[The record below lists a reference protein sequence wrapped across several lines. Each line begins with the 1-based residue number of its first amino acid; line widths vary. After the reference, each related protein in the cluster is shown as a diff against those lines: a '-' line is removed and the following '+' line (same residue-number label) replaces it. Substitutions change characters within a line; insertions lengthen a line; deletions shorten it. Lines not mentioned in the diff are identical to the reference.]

1 MNNEKNKRPSLE
13 TTTPFGGFGARFLQ
27 NISNNFSAEKIRRT
41 IRRFPLT
48 IAGILTLAGFLL
60 VQIHSRES
68 DYVDERV
75 WYFLPLAIVLSLAF
89 YLAAETRLCR
99 WFRNLLNLLLIG
111 CWAWFSFTLTKP
123 IADAEIIRLALLA
136 VGFGLIIFVAAHVTD
151 NRPMKFWDDARETL
165 FQLVMAYF
173 FAGVLMAGLSIAL
186 LSLDKLFGVNIP
198 EHYYGYLA
206 TLCFV
211 VFAPLY
217 FLPSVPKRKVEEE
230 DISLDVSVFI
240 KIFGLYILLPIL
252 GIYLV
257 ILYGYLGKI
266 IASWQLPNGWVSWL
280 VSILGIVGYLTMFII
295 SPLAPLPPNPLKS
308 APQPP
313 EGGVLEKQSK
323 SDSPV
328 KRTETPPL
336 GGWGAKFFRFFPIL
350 LFPLLIL
357 MFVGIMRRFS
367 DYGITINRLLILLLN
382 LWMFGVSIYIFISK
396 SKQLKWIFISF
407 AAIAL
412 LAAVGPWNVMS
423 TTKRSMTSEL
433 KTLLNEANWSVT
445 KKNDATNLKT
455 AALSDKKQERI
466 IDIVKYLAHNYGEK
480 SVSAFYKAALGEKST
495 SADFINAL
503 GVNKQL
509 KQEQYFSA
517 YNDNQSYFE
526 NIDEYKIFV
535 ALRNQ
540 HNSSEIIVNEHI
552 SAKLN
557 NNTLEI
563 SDTQNNL
570 HFSVSL
576 DSIIQKGLNENKN
589 RFSVEELTI
598 TENNYKL
605 IINSIYGEKN
615 KENTFRIN
623 NFDAVLFLK

>member
-1 MNNEKNKRPSLE
+1 MSNEKDKRPSLE

-48 IAGILTLAGFLL
+48 IAGILTFEGFLL

-123 IADAEIIRLALLA
+123 VAEAEIIRLALLA
-136 VGFGLIIFVAAHVTD
+136 VSFGLIIFFAAHVTD
-151 NRPMKFWDDARETL
+151 NRPMKFWDDVRETL

-198 EHYYGYLA
+198 DRYYGYLA

-217 FLPSVPKRKVEEE
+217 FLPSVPKRKVEDE
-230 DISLDVSVFI
+230 DISIDVSVFI

-252 GIYLV
+252 SIYLV

-266 IASWQLPNGWVSWL
+266 IVSWQLPNGWVSWL

-295 SPLAPLPPNPLKS
+295 SPLAPLPPNPLKGEQD
-308 APQPP
+308 APLSEAVGLNHPT
-313 EGGVLEKQSK
+313 K
-323 SDSPV
+323 
-328 KRTETPPL
+328 TPPL

-367 DYGITINRLLILLLN
+367 DYGITINRLLVLLLN
-382 LWMFGVSIYIFISK
+382 LWMFGVSIYLFISK

-412 LAAVGPWNVMS
+412 LSAVGPWNVMNI
-423 TTKRSMTSEL
+423 TKRSL
-433 KTLLNEANWSVT
+433 KTEFLQLLNEAGWKNT
-445 KKNDATNLKT
+445 KEQNIIPLVEE
-455 AALSDKKQERI
+455 KQQRLT
-466 IDIVKYLAHNYGEK
+466 DITYYLQRNYGKEYIRPQFTLLGRDADAR
-480 SVSAFYKAALGEKST
+480 SFLMALG
-495 SADFINAL
+495 
-503 GVNKQL
+503 
-509 KQEQYFSA
+509 
-517 YNDNQSYFE
+517 
-526 NIDEYKIFV
+526 
-535 ALRNQ
+535 
-540 HNSSEIIVNEHI
+540 
-552 SAKLN
+552 
-557 NNTLEI
+557 
-563 SDTQNNL
+563 
-570 HFSVSL
+570 
-576 DSIIQKGLNENKN
+576 
-589 RFSVEELTI
+589 I
-598 TENNYKL
+598 TENKYVDNEYFNINNTEKNLKFDVKEYSNVIYLFKNFNDNNLYSADNLEITIEDVKL
-605 IINSIYGEKN
+605 KILINDKPIFVLLEPIINKFKN
-615 KENTFRIN
+615 QGKSNLNQQDLTIETEGVKLVVLNMSAQQIPQTNTLVIN
-623 NFDAVLFLK
+623 HLQALLFLK